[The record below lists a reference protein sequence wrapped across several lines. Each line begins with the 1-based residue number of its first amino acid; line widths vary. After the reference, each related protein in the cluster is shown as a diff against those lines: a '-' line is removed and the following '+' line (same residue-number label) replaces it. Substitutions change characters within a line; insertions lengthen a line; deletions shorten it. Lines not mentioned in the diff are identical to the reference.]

1 MTAIA
6 TTLAHLDEGQ
16 IRVDLA
22 AAFRLAAKMDL
33 HESVANHFSA
43 AVSPDGTR
51 FLMNPKWRHFG
62 LVRASELLLLDA
74 KDPST
79 MDRSDAPDA
88 SAWCIHGAI
97 HAHIPTARA
106 VLHCHPPY
114 ATAMCGLADPTI
126 PPIDQAT
133 ARFWGRTVYDMEMGG
148 PPDDPAEGARVA
160 AALVDNAVM
169 MMGNHGVTV
178 IGETVAHAFEELYY
192 LERACRNVILALSS
206 GRPLRIMDDV
216 LADSVARMWS
226 RYSDQG
232 VAHFA
237 EQKAL
242 LDRDDLSYR
251 D

>member
-1 MTAIA
+1 MTAVENTIVD
-6 TTLAHLDEGQ
+6 LDEDQ

-22 AAFRLAAKMDL
+22 AAFRLAARMDL

-43 AVSPDGTR
+43 TVSTDGKR
-51 FLMNPKWRHFG
+51 FLCNPKWRHFG

-74 KDPST
+74 DDPST
-79 MDRSDAPDA
+79 MGRPDAPDP

-97 HAHIPTARA
+97 HARIPTARA

-133 ARFWGRTVYDMEMGG
+133 ARFWGRTVYDMDIGG
-148 PPDDPAEGARVA
+148 PPDEPAEGARVA
-160 AALVDNAVM
+160 EAMVGNTVM

-178 IGETVAHAFEELYY
+178 VGETVAHAFEELYY
-192 LERACRNVILALSS
+192 LERACRNVVLALSS
-206 GRPLRIMDDV
+206 GRPLRVMDDA
-216 LADSVARMWS
+216 LAASVVRMWD
-226 RYSDQG
+226 RFADQSL
-232 VAHFA
+232 AHFA

-242 LDRDDLSYR
+242 LDLEDSSYR
-251 D
+251 N